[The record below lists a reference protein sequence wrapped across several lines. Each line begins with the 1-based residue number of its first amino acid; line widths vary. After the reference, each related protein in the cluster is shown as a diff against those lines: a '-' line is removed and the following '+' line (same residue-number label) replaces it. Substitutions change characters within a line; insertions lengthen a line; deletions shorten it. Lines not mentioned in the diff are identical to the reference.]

1 MPKSDQPKDRGYQ
14 SILCAV
20 DFSPQSSAALQMAAE
35 LAGQSGGHLT
45 ALYVEDA
52 SVSLGA
58 AAAGYDKTLLQKSN
72 LNQLERF
79 MDRIARSTSLPPDT
93 SSVESLIGQPATAI
107 VKFATK
113 VSADLI
119 VMGTNGRRGPAKL
132 FFGSVTQAVLRRT
145 STPVLVV
152 ARSRPKRS
160 AVKRLAHPVLA
171 ALELGPNER
180 TDAKRMARAATLIGG
195 PLTLLHVVRRVRD
208 LLGTPA
214 LVDPY
219 HHRQLTE
226 ARKKLTEIAASV
238 GAASRVRLGI
248 PEDEIT
254 AAASEMKAGLIV
266 LALRRGRGL
275 FGPRQGTTTYRIL
288 CASRTP
294 VLALP
299 PIARPEYRDRQE
311 KRP

>member
-1 MPKSDQPKDRGYQ
+1 MPKRNQFQDRGYQ
-14 SILCAV
+14 SILSAV

-35 LAGQSGGHLT
+35 LARQSGGHLK

-58 AAAGYDKTLLQKSN
+58 AAAGYDKTLLRKSN
-72 LNQLERF
+72 LNQLERLV
-79 MDRIARSTSLPPDT
+79 DRIARSTSLPPDAW
-93 SSVESLIGQPATAI
+93 SVESLVGEPATAI
-107 VKFATK
+107 VNFATRM
-113 VSADLI
+113 SADLI

-132 FFGSVTQAVLRRT
+132 FFGSVAQAVLRRT

-152 ARSRPKRS
+152 ARSRPTRS
-160 AVKRLAHPVLA
+160 AAKRHNYPVLGA
-171 ALELGPNER
+171 IELGPNDR
-180 TDAKRMARAATLIGG
+180 TDAKRMSATAALIGG
-195 PLTLLHVVRRVRD
+195 PLTLLHVVRRVPD

-214 LVDPY
+214 LLDPH
-219 HHRQLTE
+219 HHRELNE
-226 ARKKLTEIAASV
+226 ARKRLKEIADRV
-238 GAASRVRLGI
+238 GAGNQVVLGI

-254 AAASEMKAGLIV
+254 AAAANMKAGLIV

-288 CASRTP
+288 CASTTP

-299 PIARPEYRDRQE
+299 PVARR
-311 KRP
+311 

>member
-1 MPKSDQPKDRGYQ
+1 MAKRDQSEGLGYQ
-14 SILCAV
+14 SIVSAV
-20 DFSPQSSAALQMAAE
+20 DFSPQSSAALQMAAQ
-35 LAGQSGGHLT
+35 LTRQSGGHLT

-58 AAAGYDKTLLQKSN
+58 AAAGYDKTLLRKSN
-72 LNQLERF
+72 LNQLERL
-79 MDRIARSTSLPPDT
+79 MDRMGRSTGLS
-93 SSVESLIGQPATAI
+93 SEAWSVESLVGKPATAI
-107 VKFATK
+107 VKFARK
-113 VSADLI
+113 MNADLI

-132 FFGSVTQAVLRRT
+132 FFGSVAQAVLRQT

-152 ARSRPKRS
+152 ARSRPTRS
-160 AVKRLAHPVLA
+160 AAKRQAYPVVA
-171 ALELGPNER
+171 ALELGPNGR
-180 TDAKRMARAATLIGG
+180 GDATRMARAAARIGG
-195 PLTLLHVVRRVRD
+195 PLTLLHVVRRVTD

-219 HHRQLTE
+219 HHRRLNE
-226 ARKKLTEIAASV
+226 ARKGLKEIADGV
-238 GAASRVRLGI
+238 GAASRVVLGI

-254 AAASEMKAGLIV
+254 ATASEMKAGLIV

-288 CASRTP
+288 CASTTP

-299 PIARPEYRDRQE
+299 PMGNR
-311 KRP
+311 